1 MTHQVIWSYPPGII
15 HKSQNSTCLVS
26 VILDGTQVSTI
37 FSQCQR
43 AEIST
48 YEINCVSQLVTY
60 GNSLV
65 AIRNKTN
72 GSYWF
77 PYSPDTWS
85 IISDAWSHGAY
96 YYASFSMSAYCIV
109 ITDLQRMELHFK
121 FRNLET

>member
-1 MTHQVIWSYPPGII
+1 MTHQVIWSYPPGIT

-26 VILDGTQVSTI
+26 VISDGTQVSTI

-48 YEINCVSQLVTY
+48 YEINCVSELVTY

-72 GSYWF
+72 GS
-77 PYSPDTWS
+77 
-85 IISDAWSHGAY
+85 
-96 YYASFSMSAYCIV
+96 
-109 ITDLQRMELHFK
+109 
-121 FRNLET
+121 